1 MNNPASTSTSTLTLS
16 SSSSSMQYSN
26 VPMTMTCA
34 HMPSSTKTMVNRMM
48 TLISP
53 LVPRLVRLFFD
64 GVYFTLYLQGPWS
77 LLAQIW

>member
-26 VPMTMTCA
+26 VPMTMT

-48 TLISP
+48 TPISP